1 MNDSLEEP
9 DDEKKAQRAKTD
21 AELQELLERLGI
33 WSHLQDKGGLEA
45 LLTDVGYSQG
55 EVQLMCIARAV
66 LRQRQLG
73 TKVVLV
79 DEATSKID
87 LSRDAT
93 VRRVMEDAFGDC
105 TVLAIAHRNETIQDV
120 DCTIELSNGRIVN
133 AQ

>member
-1 MNDSLEEP
+1 MHC
-9 DDEKKAQRAKTD
+9 Q
-21 AELQELLERLGI
+21 
-33 WSHLQDKGGLEA
+33 GGSSA
-45 LLTDVGYSQG
+45 AS
-55 EVQLMCIARAV
+55 
-66 LRQRQLG
+66 LG

-93 VRRVMEDAFGDC
+93 VRGVMGDAFRDC